1 MSSKSHAEQKGDRA
15 TFTSYPLSDP
25 ILLPSWLPV
34 LGHSLRPSKLSPRRP
49 ATPRCQAVEDEI
61 GKPLLADPIPELLR
75 EPAKILLAWQINPH
89 WRALRGTTCFASCL
103 LVSRGGPSSE
113 GKWSRPEPFMH
124 EKEAEEAPGPARPR
138 PRMRSRNIP
147 ANSGPAVWSF
157 IVQRADEAYLL
168 RRSPEKQAEVW
179 ASDRFQDRPGRRA
192 GPARRSRGSRR
203 CTFPRC
209 RRACARK
216 C

>member
-1 MSSKSHAEQKGDRA
+1 MSRCLRTILRQMPDNKCPWCRGGTLAAS
-15 TFTSYPLSDP
+15 PSDHH
-25 ILLPSWLPV
+25 LM
-34 LGHSLRPSKLSPRRP
+34 SPRAGESGKRIP
-49 ATPRCQAVEDEI
+49 FQAD
-61 GKPLLADPIPELLR
+61 GS
-75 EPAKILLAWQINPH
+75 
-89 WRALRGTTCFASCL
+89 SCACGRVL
-103 LVSRGGPSSE
+103 S
-113 GKWSRPEPFMH
+113 PFMH
-124 EKEAEEAPGPARPR
+124 EKQAEEAPGQARPQR
-138 PRMRSRNIP
+138 RMRSRNIP

-157 IVQRADEAYLL
+157 IVQRADDAYPL